1 MAVGS
6 MRAVRSR
13 CASLLGIEGILGT
26 LRDSIVVRR
35 VWGGYTPRWMGH
47 DGDEKRDNGP
57 GAGEK
62 EKKKLVGY
70 SR

>member
-1 MAVGS
+1 
-6 MRAVRSR
+6 
-13 CASLLGIEGILGT
+13 LGIEGILGT